1 MQVTET
7 LSEGLKRELKVTV
20 PAADL
25 EAVVEGRLDELRKTV
40 TMKGFRRG
48 KVPLSIVRRRYQ
60 PRVLGEVLQQT
71 IETRSR
77 EILEERELR
86 PAMQPEIEIT
96 AYDEGK
102 DLEFTMGMEVLPDIE
117 LGDVSDLTVTRLKA
131 EVTDIAV
138 EDALGRLAEAEK
150 RFEPVETPRPAQEG
164 DQLVVDIAVEVDGE
178 PAPERSGTDVPLE
191 LDAEALMPEMTEQLV
206 GTQVGEEREVTIA
219 PQTPDSD
226 AEEQDEAAAEAA
238 AATVFKI
245 TVKEVQERL
254 PVTVDDAFAERRGAE
269 NLDGL
274 RGVVREQIQSQYDQ
288 FSQARLKRSLLDVL
302 DERYKFEVPP
312 GMVEREF
319 DAVWQQIE
327 NDAKRARSEVASF
340 LDQPEDE
347 AREEFRQIAERRVR
361 LGLLIAEIGGRNDI
375 TVEQEDLLRA
385 AVANAREHSEPQR
398 VLEFYRSQPD
408 QLERFRPT
416 VFEDKV
422 ITFLSEL
429 ATVSEQAVDVETLM
443 RDPDEDEKSSAA
455 GTEQADEEESAATVE
470 DEKSSAAGT
479 EQADEEESAATVEDE
494 SATSGESG

>member
-25 EAVVEGRLDELRKTV
+25 ESEVEGKLDELRRTV
-40 TMKGFRRG
+40 TMKGFRPG
-48 KVPLSIVRRRYQ
+48 KVPLSIVRRRFQ

-77 EILEERELR
+77 EVLEERELR

-102 DLEFTMGMEVLPDIE
+102 DLEFTMGMEVLPTIE
-117 LGDVSDLTVTRLKA
+117 LGDFSDLTVTRLKA
-131 EVTDIAV
+131 EVTDESV

-150 RFEPVETPRPAQEG
+150 RFESVETPRAAQEG
-164 DQLVVDIAVEVDGE
+164 DQLLVDIAVEVDGE
-178 PAPERSGTDVPLE
+178 PVPERSGTDLPLE
-191 LDAEALMPEMTEQLV
+191 LDAEALLPEMTEQLV
-206 GTQVGEEREVTIA
+206 GAQAGEEREVTMTPPA
-219 PQTPDSD
+219 PDEE
-226 AEEQDEAAAEAA
+226 AGEQDEPAAAAE
-238 AATVFKI
+238 ATVFKI

-269 NLDGL
+269 NLDAL
-274 RGVVREQIQSQYDQ
+274 RGVVREQIQSEYEQV
-288 FSQARLKRSLLDVL
+288 SQARLKRSLLDVL
-302 DERYKFEVPP
+302 DERYKFDVPP

-327 NDAKRARSEVASF
+327 DDAKRTESDIATI

-361 LGLLIAEIGGRNDI
+361 LGLLIAEIGGSNDI

-385 AVANAREHSEPQR
+385 AMMSARGHPEPQR
-398 VLEFYRSQPD
+398 LLEFYRSQPD
-408 QLERFRPT
+408 ALERFRPT

-422 ITFLSEL
+422 IIFLSEL
-429 ATVSEQAVDVETLM
+429 ATVSEQVVDVETLM
-443 RDPDEDEKSSAA
+443 RDPDEDEKSSAT
-455 GTEQADEEESAATVE
+455 GTEQAD
-470 DEKSSAAGT
+470 D
-479 EQADEEESAATVEDE
+479 EESAATVEDE
-494 SATSGESG
+494 SAASGESG

>member
-25 EAVVEGRLDELRKTV
+25 EADVEGRLDELRKTI

-48 KVPLSIVRRRYQ
+48 KVPLSIVRRHYQ

-77 EILEERELR
+77 EVLEERELR

-102 DLEFTMGMEVLPDIE
+102 DLEFTMGMEVLPNIE
-117 LGDVSDLTVTRLKA
+117 LGDFSDLTVTRLKA
-131 EVTDIAV
+131 EVTDESV

-150 RFEPVETPRPAQEG
+150 RFEPVETPRAAQEG
-164 DQLVVDIAVEVDGE
+164 DQLLVDIAVEVDGE

-191 LDAEALMPEMTEQLV
+191 LDAEALLPEMTEQLV
-206 GTQVGEEREVTIA
+206 GAEAGQEREVTMTPPA
-219 PQTPDSD
+219 PDQE
-226 AEEQDEAAAEAA
+226 AGEQDEPAAAAE
-238 AATVFKI
+238 ATVFKI

-269 NLDGL
+269 NLDAL
-274 RGVVREQIQSQYDQ
+274 RGVVREQIQSEYEQV
-288 FSQARLKRSLLDVL
+288 SQARLKRSLLDVL
-302 DERYKFEVPP
+302 DERYKFDVPP

-327 NDAKRARSEVASF
+327 NDAKRAEAEIATI

-361 LGLLIAEIGGRNDI
+361 LGLLIAEIGGSNDI

-385 AVANAREHSEPQR
+385 AMMSARGHPEPQR
-398 VLEFYRSQPD
+398 LLEFYRSQPD

-429 ATVSEQAVDVETLM
+429 AAVSDELVDVETLL
-443 RDPDEDEKSSAA
+443 RDPDEDEKSSA
-455 GTEQADEEESAATVE
+455 T
-470 DEKSSAAGT
+470 GT

-494 SATSGESG
+494 SAASSESG